1 MASTPLVGY
10 IKRFNGIIV
19 SVVSVL
25 TALVVGAVLI
35 TMLDLDPVKAYTCLW
50 QGSFGSLNSIG
61 ETIVGMTPLVF
72 TGLSFAVG
80 RRCGLT
86 NLGAEGQLYI
96 GGIAATAAGI
106 YLKGLPMVIHIPVA
120 IIVSFVFGGVWG
132 LIAGG
137 LKVKF
142 GASEIITTIMLNH
155 IARNFVNYMV
165 TGPMIE
171 PPGTWPQTA
180 QVEASAILPNLVAGT
195 RIHLGIIIALLFVY
209 AMYFFL
215 WKTTTGYET
224 RLVGFNPEA
233 AKYAGV
239 LPGKRALL
247 AMFIAGGLAGLGGA
261 TELLG
266 VQIRLMQ
273 DFSNNI
279 GFEGIAVALLGR
291 NHPFG
296 IVLSAIFMGA
306 LKAGSNTMQLLAKV
320 PSAVASVIQAL
331 VIMFIL
337 VSNLYEIISKKRQ
350 VKLFESGVK

>member
-1 MASTPLVGY
+1 MTKTIFSGF
-10 IKRFNGIIV
+10 IKRFNSIV
-19 SVVSVL
+19 VPVVSVL
-25 TALVVGAVLI
+25 TALVVGAAI
-35 TMLDLDPVKAYTCLW
+35 ISMLDLDPAKAYACLW

-61 ETIVGMTPLVF
+61 ETIVKMTPLVF

-96 GGIAATAAGI
+96 GALTATAAGI
-106 YLKGLPMVIHIPVA
+106 YLKGLPMIVHIPIA
-120 IIVSFVFGGVWG
+120 IIISFICGGLWG
-132 LIAGG
+132 LVSGG

-142 GASEIITTIMLNH
+142 GASEVITTIMLNH
-155 IARNFVNYMV
+155 IARNFTNYMI

-180 QVEASAILPNLVAGT
+180 LVEPSAILPKLIPGT
-195 RIHLGIIIALLFVY
+195 RIHLGIIIALLFAY
-209 AMYFFL
+209 GMYFFL
-215 WKTTTGYET
+215 WKTTTGFET
-224 RLVGFNPEA
+224 RVVGFNPEA
-233 AKYAGV
+233 ARYSGI

-261 TELLG
+261 TEILG
-266 VQIRLMQ
+266 VQIRLLQ
-273 DFSNNI
+273 DFSGNM

-296 IVLSAIFMGA
+296 IILSAVFMGA

-320 PSAVASVIQAL
+320 PSAVASVIQSL

-337 VSNLYEIISKKRQ
+337 LSNLYEIIAKKRQ
-350 VKLFESGVK
+350 VKLFASGVK

>member
-1 MASTPLVGY
+1 MANSLLAGFV
-10 IKRFNGIIV
+10 KRFYGIIV
-19 SVVSVL
+19 PVASVL
-25 TALVVGAVLI
+25 TALVVGAVII
-35 TMLDLDPVKAYTCLW
+35 TMLDLDPVKAYSCLW

-61 ETIVGMTPLVF
+61 ETVVGMTPLVF
-72 TGLSFAVG
+72 TGLSFALG

-96 GGIAATAAGI
+96 GALAATAAGI

-120 IIVSFVFGGVWG
+120 IIISFTCGGLWG
-132 LIAGG
+132 LVAGG

-155 IARNFVNYMV
+155 IAKNFVNYMV

-180 QVEASAILPNLVAGT
+180 QVEPSAVLPKLLAGT
-195 RIHLGIIIALLFVY
+195 RIHLGIIVALLFVY
-209 AMYFFL
+209 AIYFFL
-215 WKTTTGYET
+215 WKTTTGFET
-224 RLVGFNPEA
+224 RMVGLNSEA
-233 AKYAGV
+233 AKYAGI

-247 AMFIAGGLAGLGGA
+247 AMFMAGGLAGLGGA
-261 TELLG
+261 TEILG
-266 VQIRLMQ
+266 VQIRLLQ
-273 DFSNNI
+273 DFSGNT

-331 VIMFIL
+331 IIMFIL
-337 VSNLYEIISKKRQ
+337 LSNLYEIIAKKRQ
-350 VKLFESGVK
+350 VKLFTSGVK